1 MRVREPLCLGKI
13 EFLNKKTVIKS
24 NLFMAFKQ
32 NAPGFKPGVFRN
44 ALGPLHFGGL
54 SALDAFCS
62 SLKAPKVRPHTS
74 WLGGYS

>member
-1 MRVREPLCLGKI
+1 MHVFNINYFET
-13 EFLNKKTVIKS
+13 KKHP
-24 NLFMAFKQ
+24 A
-32 NAPGFKPGVFRN
+32 FKPGVFRN